1 MSDFFEK
8 DIHFLGLEEYAGG
21 LLEEIDEYQNAFK
34 NNQGTRKLHA
44 PLCRDIQELLDNRM
58 AEINEII
65 PSDIEKNIQAIVCE
79 LRLDPIETDFF
90 ALLVR
95 YHIHDPLEFLIDSLT
110 SSGHLGILDCC
121 ATCIGCSRQELSKRL
136 RFDGSLIQFGLVN
149 KESSTIKKLKFYFE
163 RPDTILKAIQTNSDN
178 IRDYILGKYQLPTQK

>member
-1 MSDFFEK
+1 MTDFFEK
-8 DIHFLGLEEYAGG
+8 DIHCLGLEQYAGG
-21 LLEEIDEYQNAFK
+21 LLEVIDEYQNAFK
-34 NNQGTRKLHA
+34 NNQGARKLHA

-90 ALLVR
+90 GLLVR
-95 YHIHDPLEFLIDSLT
+95 YHIHDPLEFLIDNLT

-121 ATCIGCSRQELSKRL
+121 AACIG
-136 RFDGSLIQFGLVN
+136 
-149 KESSTIKKLKFYFE
+149 
-163 RPDTILKAIQTNSDN
+163 
-178 IRDYILGKYQLPTQK
+178 